1 MKTCKSASDFAK
13 VRESRICWPIC
24 GITGEIVGLSTC
36 WALNHTMKAT
46 LIILTMLAS
55 VFAAS
60 AQQPVTATAEDG
72 RKVLLYPNGQWRLL
86 RGSAAQ
92 VDHSVSQEGIQD
104 HIYEFIQDYTLGSG
118 QESIR
123 FRRGER
129 YRGRIL
135 MNHHAEVEVNGVSYS
150 VPRGVLSD
158 KHLD

>member
-1 MKTCKSASDFAK
+1 
-13 VRESRICWPIC
+13 
-24 GITGEIVGLSTC
+24 
-36 WALNHTMKAT
+36 MKAT

-72 RKVLLYPNGQWRLL
+72 RKVLPHPPGPWRLL
-86 RGSAAQ
+86 RVSDAQ

-135 MNHHAEVEVNGVSYS
+135 MNRHAEVEVNGVSYS
-150 VPRGVLSD
+150 VPRGVLSN
-158 KHLD
+158 KILTKLGLTNRWSQPSTLL

>member
-1 MKTCKSASDFAK
+1 
-13 VRESRICWPIC
+13 
-24 GITGEIVGLSTC
+24 
-36 WALNHTMKAT
+36 MKAT

-60 AQQPVTATAEDG
+60 AQQPVIATTEDG
-72 RKVLLYPNGQWRLL
+72 RKVLLYPEGSWRLL
-86 RGSAAQ
+86 RGTAPQA
-92 VDHSVSQEGIQD
+92 DHSVSQQGVQD

-118 QESIR
+118 QASIR
-123 FRRGER
+123 FRRGDR

-150 VPRGVLSD
+150 VPRAVLSD

>member
-24 GITGEIVGLSTC
+24 GITGEIVALCT
-36 WALNHTMKAT
+36 LNHTMKAT

-86 RGSAAQ
+86 PGSAAQ

-135 MNHHAEVEVNGVSYS
+135 MSHHAEVEVNGVSYS

>member
-1 MKTCKSASDFAK
+1 
-13 VRESRICWPIC
+13 
-24 GITGEIVGLSTC
+24 
-36 WALNHTMKAT
+36 MKAS

-55 VFAAS
+55 ALGAS

-86 RGSAAQ
+86 HGTAPQ
-92 VDHSVSQEGIQD
+92 VDHSVSQEGVQD

-118 QESIR
+118 QGSIR

-150 VPRGVLSD
+150 VPRVVLSAQHRD
-158 KHLD
+158 

>member
-1 MKTCKSASDFAK
+1 
-13 VRESRICWPIC
+13 
-24 GITGEIVGLSTC
+24 
-36 WALNHTMKAT
+36 MKAT
-46 LIILTMLAS
+46 LIILTMLAT